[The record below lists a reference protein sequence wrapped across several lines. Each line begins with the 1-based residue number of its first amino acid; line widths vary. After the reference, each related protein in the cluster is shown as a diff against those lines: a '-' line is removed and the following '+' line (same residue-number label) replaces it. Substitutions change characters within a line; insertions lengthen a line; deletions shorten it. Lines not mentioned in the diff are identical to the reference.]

1 MKELSKKAGDTSDRV
16 LARRGARELTLR
28 EAESVSGGARLV
40 CTDVA
45 SLTYMTR
52 THTGCADND
61 GGSDTDV
68 TF

>member
-1 MKELSKKAGDTSDRV
+1 MKELNKKSGNTSERV
-16 LARRGARELTLR
+16 LARRGARVLTVK
-28 EAESVSGGARLV
+28 ETDAVSGGTLV

-61 GGSDTDV
+61 GGSDTDI